1 MVSCVGH
8 MCRGPFSLFSS
19 LYSTFYLYELL
30 AKVPVRCTGRKK
42 YLNSQLVIPQTSND
56 GEVIRSSSCGLPVCI
71 LERLFV
77 IGSSPNGCSSM
88 PTFFS
93 IVVMSRTKWPYPV
106 KSCKVNMCVNINLHI
121 LFDYSSYILKILRLS
136 FIWFFQ
142 SMLTSLRL
150 QSCVYE
156 CPEEKH
162 DKVIKR
168 LYIPK

>member
-1 MVSCVGH
+1 
-8 MCRGPFSLFSS
+8 
-19 LYSTFYLYELL
+19 
-30 AKVPVRCTGRKK
+30 
-42 YLNSQLVIPQTSND
+42 
-56 GEVIRSSSCGLPVCI
+56 
-71 LERLFV
+71 
-77 IGSSPNGCSSM
+77 
-88 PTFFS
+88 
-93 IVVMSRTKWPYPV
+93 VVMSRTKWPYPV

-162 DKVIKR
+162 DKAIKR